1 MLLANDAEF
10 DSLTDVDSLVES
22 DSLLANDAES
32 DSLTDADALV
42 DADSLA
48 N

>member
-22 DSLLANDAES
+22 DSLLASDVES
-32 DSLTDADALV
+32 DSLTDVDALV
-42 DADSLA
+42 EVDSLA